1 MQFLITPFSLPPFLF
16 PSCLFPLSYSPV
28 VYSPFYSPV
37 IHSPCV
43 CSPVVYSPL
52 YEDCKSLLARSR
64 QLDTRELLREMTSW
78 RTRAGRTNPFRGH
91 SPGAYRRFRLSC
103 PGRSLRHTALDYLL
117 SVMAWEGHT
126 LSRGPLSLTW
136 KGEAFSGVTQKS
148 FWTTGQRLEGRSR
161 FRGPLAKQGRHLG
174 IACWSW
180 EGHTLSRGHSA
191 ILRHAGSPSTIE
203 HDLLHSTC
211 WCLRPLLLSDSQGCS
226 QSIREVI
233 DCWGTSAQR
242 PGRDTAI
249 SGTTL
254 PIQTPWENVVAG
266 MSWKGKAISG
276 VVRNIETC
284 GHSLNTLAMPP
295 RDCTGHRT
303 Y

>member
-43 CSPVVYSPL
+43 CSPVVYSPFVYSPL

-64 QLDTRELLREMTSW
+64 QLDTRELLRDMTSW

-103 PGRSLRHTALDYLL
+103 PGRSLRRTALDYLL

-174 IACWSW
+174 IA
-180 EGHTLSRGHSA
+180 
-191 ILRHAGSPSTIE
+191 
-203 HDLLHSTC
+203 
-211 WCLRPLLLSDSQGCS
+211 
-226 QSIREVI
+226 
-233 DCWGTSAQR
+233 
-242 PGRDTAI
+242 
-249 SGTTL
+249 
-254 PIQTPWENVVAG
+254 
-266 MSWKGKAISG
+266 
-276 VVRNIETC
+276 
-284 GHSLNTLAMPP
+284 
-295 RDCTGHRT
+295 
-303 Y
+303 